1 MLNMLFLH
9 YSKVFEQNNYH
20 MKKVSKNLY
29 TKLSQ
34 AETELSYVP
43 VHLHQKCTQ
52 STKPIGR

>member
-1 MLNMLFLH
+1 
-9 YSKVFEQNNYH
+9 

-43 VHLHQKCTQ
+43 VQLHQKCTQ